1 MKPTTFILSILF
13 LLCTLTCKKEPP
25 VVPPPPSG
33 PDTTSHDF
41 IFTQYKFGGS
51 GGSSYFNDVAI
62 INESDIWAVGQ
73 VFANESTGKPDP
85 ILYNV
90 VHWNG
95 SAWTLLRLKYFPP
108 GAIGDSA
115 VEMGTSIFA
124 RSENDIWLVA
134 GYAYHFDGSGF
145 SPFYNTGAEGAKRI
159 WGDSAGGLWSGG
171 NGGTMAHYS
180 SGVWTKLTSG
190 TNLNIQDIWGGVNPT
205 TGQEEILA
213 VASNF
218 LALPEAK
225 AMLQISGNTV
235 TAVNDSGLALAL
247 SSVWFIPGWKYFVG
261 GSELFGASS
270 IGNSWEID
278 TAMNPSQYTF
288 SIRGTAKNDI
298 FMVGGYG
305 LVSHWNGE
313 TLRQYTELGSF
324 YGNYYSVSFKG
335 NTVAAVG
342 LMPGSTVDSYA
353 VILVGRRN

>member
-1 MKPTTFILSILF
+1 MLFI
-13 LLCTLTCKKEPP
+13 
-25 VVPPPPSG
+25 
-33 PDTTSHDF
+33 
-41 IFTQYKFGGS
+41 
-51 GGSSYFNDVAI
+51 
-62 INESDIWAVGQ
+62 
-73 VFANESTGKPDP
+73 
-85 ILYNV
+85 
-90 VHWNG
+90 
-95 SAWTLLRLKYFPP
+95 
-108 GAIGDSA
+108 
-115 VEMGTSIFA
+115 
-124 RSENDIWLVA
+124 
-134 GYAYHFDGSGF
+134 HFDGLSF

-159 WGDSAGGLWSGG
+159 WGDATGDLWSVG

-180 SGVWTKLTSG
+180 NGAWTKLASG
-190 TNLNIQDIWGGVNPT
+190 TSLPIQDIWGGVNPT

-218 LALPEAK
+218 WHFRRQRQSC
-225 AMLQISGNTV
+225 QISGNTV

-261 GSELFGASS
+261 GSGLFVTSS
-270 IGNSWEID
+270 IGNNWDVD
-278 TAMNPSQYTF
+278 TLMSPSQYTF

-353 VILVGRRN
+353 VILVGTRK